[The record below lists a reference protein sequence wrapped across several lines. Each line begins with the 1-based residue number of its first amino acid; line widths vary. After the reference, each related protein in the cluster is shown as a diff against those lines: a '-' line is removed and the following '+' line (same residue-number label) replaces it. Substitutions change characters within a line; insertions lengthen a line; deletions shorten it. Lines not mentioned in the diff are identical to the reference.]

1 MENNKLNM
9 AQKKLKPF
17 IVLSPSR
24 WQAVSGDQRILSCMS
39 LCLIGGLMWQELAV
53 LGNWTI
59 SVLDTLCVSFFVGYC
74 WRPVGTSFTVCIH
87 RQYEISKNSLVLLS
101 LLIYCLSIQELIC
114 LLAVILKPFFFIF
127 CIRSL
132 YIVPQFSFFFL
143 FLFDELK
150 QKQFITNLCRNNL
163 LKKTQH

>member
-39 LCLIGGLMWQELAV
+39 LWLIGGLMWQELAV

-114 LLAVILKPFFFIF
+114 LLAVILKPFFFLF
-127 CIRSL
+127 FVLGHYTL
-132 YIVPQFSFFFL
+132 YLNFLSFSFFFL
-143 FLFDELK
+143 M
-150 QKQFITNLCRNNL
+150 N
-163 LKKTQH
+163 